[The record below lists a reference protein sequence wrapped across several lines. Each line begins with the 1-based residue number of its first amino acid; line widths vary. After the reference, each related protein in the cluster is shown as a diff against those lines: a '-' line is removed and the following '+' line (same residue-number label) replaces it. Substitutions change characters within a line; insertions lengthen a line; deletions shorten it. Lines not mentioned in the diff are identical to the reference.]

1 MGTAAERDALR
12 SETVTPHNIARQGIE
27 EQYVADKAALE
38 NQYHADLKANDE
50 ARRAALRAAG
60 LNPSGSDP
68 QGRPQG

>member
-12 SETVTPHNIARQGIE
+12 ADTVRPHATSRDQIE
-27 EQYVADKAALE
+27 QQYVQDKKALE
-38 NQYHADLKANDE
+38 DQYHEDLKANDE
-50 ARRAALRAAG
+50 DRRAALVAVG